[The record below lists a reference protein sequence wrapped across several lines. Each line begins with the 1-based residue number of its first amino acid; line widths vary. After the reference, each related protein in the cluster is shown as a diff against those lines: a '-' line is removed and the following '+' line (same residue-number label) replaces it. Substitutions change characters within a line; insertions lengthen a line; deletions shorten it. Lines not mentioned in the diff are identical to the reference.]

1 MVVGVMTVELRLPE
15 NHSLKG
21 KRGVIKSIIGRVQ
34 NRFNVSIAE
43 VADNDLWQTAQIGV
57 AAVSNAADYATGMLE
72 AVVDF
77 IEGERL
83 DIEVLDY
90 AIEILHL

>member
-1 MVVGVMTVELRLPE
+1 MVVGVMTVDLRLPE

-21 KRGVIKSIIGRVQ
+21 KRGVIKSMIGRVQ

-43 VADNDLWQTAQIGV
+43 TADNDLWQNAQIGV
-57 AAVSNAADYATGMLE
+57 AAVSNAADHVTTMLE
-72 AVVDF
+72 NVVLF
-77 IEGERL
+77 IERERL

-90 AIEILHL
+90 TIEVLHI